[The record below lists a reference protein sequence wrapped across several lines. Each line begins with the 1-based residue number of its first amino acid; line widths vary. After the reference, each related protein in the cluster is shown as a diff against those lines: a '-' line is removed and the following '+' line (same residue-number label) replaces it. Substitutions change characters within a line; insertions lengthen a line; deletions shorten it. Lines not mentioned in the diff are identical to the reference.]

1 MGLGSSN
8 CPPVIISLWIC
19 WGVFVS
25 YLLWCL
31 SSRPKKVWARYKD
44 LEDVTQSTEILAT
57 AYLANIHIRPYN
69 ICIWLWRTNR
79 AVFQRNNIH
88 WFDITNDLDKNLLTT
103 WPKRAYCRQGLGWDL
118 QARIQFGRVR
128 LGVFSMS
135 CFVPPALS
143 SDSILLIKCWYSLI
157 WEG

>member
-8 CPPVIISLWIC
+8 CPPDIICFIDAILSAIFFDVCHLIQKS
-19 WGVFVS
+19 VN
-25 YLLWCL
+25 LLY
-31 SSRPKKVWARYKD
+31 KV

-103 WPKRAYCRQGLGWDL
+103 WPKPAYCRQGLGWDL
-118 QARIQFGRVR
+118 QAGIQFGRVH
-128 LGVFSMS
+128 LGVSSMS